1 MGVTPYD
8 DVISSHD
15 LGGRALSQRMLAFRD
30 QDALVLLRQQD
41 ERGFDLVYERYAE
54 RIFGF
59 LVRLSRSRSVA
70 EDLLQHTFL
79 RLAESG
85 PRLRPDSDLRAWLFA
100 VARNA
105 YHSHARSLGV
115 EARFDPM
122 LAWEP
127 LVSERGHSAHPESG
141 LALQELERALGRLAA
156 ADRELLLLI
165 GVEGLSYAEMA
176 AVQGSDAVTVR
187 KRVSRARA
195 RLAQILDEQVRVVR
209 NSEAKP

>member
-1 MGVTPYD
+1 
-8 DVISSHD
+8 
-15 LGGRALSQRMLAFRD
+15 
-30 QDALVLLRQQD
+30 
-41 ERGFDLVYERYAE
+41 
-54 RIFGF
+54 
-59 LVRLSRSRSVA
+59 VRLSRSRAVA

-85 PRLRPDSDLRAWLFA
+85 PRLRPDSDLRAWLFT

-105 YHSHARSLGV
+105 HQSHARGLGV
-115 EARFDPM
+115 QARFDSA
-122 LAWEP
+122 LAWAP
-127 LVSERGHSAHPESG
+127 LSTAPSGASSPESG
-141 LALQELERALGRLAA
+141 LALQELERALGALSV

-176 AVQGSDAVTVR
+176 AVLSSDAVTVR

-209 NSEAKP
+209 NSEVKP